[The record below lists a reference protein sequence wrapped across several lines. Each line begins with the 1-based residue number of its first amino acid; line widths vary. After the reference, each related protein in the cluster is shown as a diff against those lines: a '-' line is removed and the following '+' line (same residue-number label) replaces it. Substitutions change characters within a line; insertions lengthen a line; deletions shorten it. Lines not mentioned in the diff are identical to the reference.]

1 MKDMV
6 FCLLETFET
15 YAGGGDWW
23 RSGSWCWSAS
33 NERDISKAFSPI
45 GAAVSGVSG
54 EKQEI
59 SFSRGIHSFRSGA
72 RVVVVAG
79 DGVEGDSCG
88 KDGLR
93 GDFMDRPSSG
103 ERRYVHHPWE
113 WGLSSSAWVLTLRRP
128 GCWLFWVGRTVSGD
142 WGGLSSS
149 QIDAVE
155 RARPFLSTPVFWYP
169 ASGARILVAAEC
181 CAGIAGTGGT
191 SVSYCHRRG
200 VGCE

>member
-1 MKDMV
+1 M

-23 RSGSWCWSAS
+23 RSGPWYWSVS

-59 SFSRGIHSFRSGA
+59 SFSRGIHSFRSSG
-72 RVVVVAG
+72 RVVVVVV

-103 ERRYVHHPWE
+103 ERRYVHQPCDS
-113 WGLSSSAWVLTLRRP
+113 GLSASACVLTLRRP
-128 GCWLFWVGRTVSGD
+128 CFWLFGVGRTVSGVR
-142 WGGLSSS
+142 GGLSSS
-149 QIDAVE
+149 QIEAAE
-155 RARPFLSTPVFWYP
+155 RARAFLSAPLFWYP
-169 ASGARILVAAEC
+169 VSEAGVLVAAEC

-191 SVSYCHRRG
+191 SVSYCQRRG